1 MHLSLLSLSGMFAV
15 VLAHGNVT
23 QPPARVPG
31 PAMAKACGQDAVKAV
46 LEDGTTPLE
55 DVFDEGV
62 APPATCESPSLL
74 NPTLVHPT
82 CADGPLR
89 LGKLN
94 VCRGAL
100 YEDNKDRL
108 QTWTP
113 GQVVNVRAILPVL
126 HEGPMNMSIISSAT
140 NKVIGAPLISFKVYA
155 SDKVDTVPANNTNF
169 NITIPATLGKDG
181 TCTKPGDCF
190 VQWFWFGTSAK
201 QTYESC
207 IDFVVG
213 AGAANASTS
222 AAPGKPSAPA
232 STRRRRYTPS
242 RLFDRA
248 SK

>member
-62 APPATCESPSLL
+62 APPATC
-74 NPTLVHPT
+74 
-82 CADGPLR
+82 
-89 LGKLN
+89 KLN